1 MTNLRIAE
9 NLLLPLEAVTQ
20 TFAILSKRGMGKTYT
35 ALVMVEEFTKA
46 NLRVVVADPIGV
58 CWGLR
63 AGADGKS
70 PGLPIVVLG
79 GEHGDLPL
87 EVAAGQVI
95 ADLIVDEEISAVLDL
110 SLMRKGEQVRFMTDF
125 GERLYHR
132 NRKPLHLVLDEA
144 DMFAPQR
151 PMPGQQRM
159 LGAVED
165 LVRRGR
171 ARGLGITLVTQRSAV
186 LNKDVLTQV
195 EVLIAL
201 RTIAPQDRSA
211 IDEWVKVHGTPEQRQ
226 ELMRSLPSLPVGTAW
241 FWSSGWLNE
250 FKRVKV
256 RRRETFDSSAT
267 PKVGVVARTPK
278 KLAEVDLARLQER
291 IAATSDN
298 VKSDDPRELHRRIA
312 HLTQKLNKI
321 NSQSVI
327 QRVEIPV
334 ISPTDSLRLQE
345 MTNTLTDVGTQLVA
359 VAHDINAALSK
370 ATVRQNSP
378 KGDPLK
384 LTEQPKQQSLVPS
397 PLRNERRKQRT
408 SSAKLGSGEIKILA
422 TLAQQEE
429 EERGHTK
436 AQLAIMTGYSH
447 QGGAF
452 NNYLSSLKG
461 RGLIS
466 KSGDN
471 FVITEAGLSAG
482 SFDSLPLGE
491 PVAEYWLGRLGKAER
506 SILTVLM
513 EIYPEAATK
522 ERIAI
527 KAGYKPSGGGFNN
540 ALSKLRSL
548 GLIEGYKQLKVTD
561 AFF

>member
-1 MTNLRIAE
+1 MASLRISD
-9 NLLLPLEAVTQ
+9 NLSLPLEAVTQ

-35 ALVMVEEFTKA
+35 ALVMVEEFLKS
-46 NLRVVVADPIGV
+46 NLRVVVADPVGV

-63 AGADGKS
+63 AGADGKCA
-70 PGLPIVVLG
+70 GLPIVVLG

-87 EVAAGQVI
+87 EATAGHVV

-132 NRKPLHLVLDEA
+132 NRKPLHLLLDEA

-151 PMPGQQRM
+151 PLPGQQRM

-226 ELMRSLPSLPVGTAW
+226 ELMQSLPSLPIGTAW
-241 FWSSGWLNE
+241 FWSSGWLDE

-267 PKVGVVARTPK
+267 PKVGAVLQAPK
-278 KLAEVDLARLQER
+278 ILAKVDLARLQER
-291 IAATSDN
+291 MAAAIIN
-298 VKSDDPRELHRRIA
+298 VKSDEPRELRKRIA
-312 HLTQKLNKI
+312 DLTRQLNSI
-321 NSQSVI
+321 NAHPAI

-334 ISPTDSLRLQE
+334 VSADDTARLRE
-345 MTNTLTDVGTQLVA
+345 MTDTLTTVGTQLVA
-359 VAHDINAALSK
+359 IARDINESLTN
-370 ATVRQNSP
+370 ATLRKDGSA
-378 KGDPLK
+378 GD
-384 LTEQPKQQSLVPS
+384 EME
-397 PLRNERRKQRT
+397 RAERRPPSLSPQPSKRRRT
-408 SSAKLGSGEIKILA
+408 RTTNAKLGSGERKILA
-422 TLAQQEE
+422 TLAQH
-429 EERGHTK
+429 ERGRTK
-436 AQLAIMTGYSH
+436 TQLAVMSGYAH
-447 QGGAF
+447 GGGAF
-452 NNYLSSLKG
+452 NNYLSSLKS
-461 RGLIS
+461 RGLIG
-466 KSGDN
+466 KLGGN
-471 FVITEAGLSAG
+471 FVITEAGLAAG
-482 SFDSLPLGE
+482 PFDLLPLGE
-491 PVAEYWLGRLGKAER
+491 PLADYWMRQLGKAER
-506 SILTVLM
+506 SILTMLM
-513 EIYPEAATK
+513 EIYPDAATK

-527 KAGYKPSGGGFNN
+527 KAGYTPSGGGFKN
-540 ALSKLRSL
+540 ALSKLRALSL
-548 GLIEGYKQLKVTD
+548 VEGYKEIKVIP
-561 AFF
+561 AFFDHVI